1 MLVLGVDIIILSVF
15 GLILVIV
22 SAAMCTILK
31 IANEIGEAIIAS
43 SFLTS
48 FLMICAYAATI
59 KVLEFLFGAM

>member
-1 MLVLGVDIIILSVF
+1 MLVLRIDIIILAVF
-15 GLILVIV
+15 GFILVVV
-22 SAAMCTILK
+22 SGVICALLK
-31 IANEIGEAIIAS
+31 VTDETGNAVIAS